1 MLAKQQQFYIFVEVK
16 QHVHNTS
23 ILVYILIKKH
33 PFSYQLTQLFA
44 TRRLCPK
51 YMNFHFLLI

>member
-23 ILVYILIKKH
+23 IIVYILVKNI
-33 PFSYQLTQLFA
+33 
-44 TRRLCPK
+44 
-51 YMNFHFLLI
+51 HFPINLLNYSLPVDYVQNI

>member
-33 PFSYQLTQLFA
+33 PFSNQLTQ
-44 TRRLCPK
+44 
-51 YMNFHFLLI
+51 